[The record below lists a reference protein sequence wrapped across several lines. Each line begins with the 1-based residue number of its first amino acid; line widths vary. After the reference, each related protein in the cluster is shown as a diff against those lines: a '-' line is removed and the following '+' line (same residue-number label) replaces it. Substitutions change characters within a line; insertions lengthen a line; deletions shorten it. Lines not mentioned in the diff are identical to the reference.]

1 MRILSSTNF
10 IIKADLHMPPHA
22 PYREISEAHGIGEVD
37 FMQQL
42 KEIIDIGTVQKRG
55 VGHTGRERGRER

>member
-1 MRILSSTNF
+1 
-10 IIKADLHMPPHA
+10 MPPHA